1 MNNSQGGGRMDINGA
16 SIRGRAL
23 KVCLV
28 LLFAFGFTRTSFGD
42 ERRSTETEGTVGF
55 TGIYKP
61 VDQPE
66 PSPPTGPVPLPPQDT
81 GKPGGQL
88 PQTNFIQRLD
98 WVILGSLL
106 LITALN
112 IYVVKQLIKKGKS
125 TFPKWG

>member
-1 MNNSQGGGRMDINGA
+1 MFGLIVRFRVYKNEFWRGETFNGNGGDSG
-16 SIRGRAL
+16 
-23 KVCLV
+23 V
-28 LLFAFGFTRTSFGD
+28 
-42 ERRSTETEGTVGF
+42 
-55 TGIYKP
+55 TGIYEP
-61 VDQPE
+61 LDQPE
-66 PSPPTGPVPLPPQDT
+66 PSPPTGPVPRPPQDT

>member
-1 MNNSQGGGRMDINGA
+1 MDINGA

-23 KVCLV
+23 KVP
-28 LLFAFGFTRTSFGD
+28 R
-42 ERRSTETEGTVGF
+42 
-55 TGIYKP
+55 
-61 VDQPE
+61 
-66 PSPPTGPVPLPPQDT
+66 PPQDT

-98 WVILGSLL
+98 WVIFGSIL

-125 TFPKWG
+125 TSLKWD